1 MIKAPD
7 VTLLYVLF
15 AFIVSYAILKRFLF
29 RPLSAILEERQALED
44 SAALVHA
51 KSLEEMERA
60 VAAAEAAL
68 AAARRDGLRL
78 REELRAQGTAH
89 LERELSRAR
98 EETSESIRSAT
109 REIDAEARRA
119 ATELPRRALEFA
131 RGLAEKVL
139 GRRLAA

>member
-29 RPLSAILEERQALED
+29 RPLAAILEERQALEE
-44 SAALVHA
+44 SAALAHA
-51 KSLEEMERA
+51 RSLEEMQRA
-60 VAAAEAAL
+60 VAEAEAAL

-78 REELRAQGTAH
+78 REELRAQGHAH
-89 LERELSRAR
+89 LERELSGAR
-98 EETSESIRSAT
+98 EETTEAIRSAT
-109 REIDAEARRA
+109 GEIDEEARRTA
-119 ATELPRRALEFA
+119 SELPRRALELA